1 MKKVFILLGFLLTV
15 AFAKATGPDD
25 ILGIWLTAKGKGEM
39 QVYKEGNK
47 YFGKIIWLAEPNDAN
62 GVPKKDKKNPDP
74 KLQDKPLVGAVV
86 LRNFVYDD
94 GEWNG
99 GRIYDP
105 QNGKDYKCYL
115 KLKDAKTLNVRG
127 YIGISLLGRTEVWT
141 KVR

>member
-1 MKKVFILLGFLLTV
+1 MKKVFILLGLLLTT

-39 QVYKEGNK
+39 QIYKEGNK

-62 GVPKKDKKNPDP
+62 GFPKKDKNNPDP
-74 KLQDKPLVGAVV
+74 SLQSKPLVGAVV

-94 GEWNG
+94 GEWNS

-115 KLKDAKTLNVRG
+115 KLKDPKTLNVRG
-127 YIGISLLGRTEVWT
+127 YIGISLFGRTEVWT

>member
-1 MKKVFILLGFLLTV
+1 MKKVSILLGFLLTAGFV
-15 AFAKATGPDD
+15 RATGPDD

-39 QVYKEGNK
+39 QIYKEGNK

-62 GVPKKDKKNPDP
+62 GLPKKDKNNPDP
-74 KLQDKPLVGAVV
+74 NLQGKPLAGAVL

-94 GEWNG
+94 GEWNS